1 MEMENNTKSCISLL
15 SENYFLTA
23 SISRNLRHRD
33 KIRYAMLEKLKK
45 EKLMQKNNFLSIELS
60 SSGELINCIS
70 AAAIITGC

>member
-1 MEMENNTKSCISLL
+1 MKIISQQPAFQ
-15 SENYFLTA
+15 E
-23 SISRNLRHRD
+23 ILRHRD

-45 EKLMQKNNFLSIELS
+45 EKLMQRNNFLSIELS